1 MSVSR
6 EVTADSNESIT
17 NSETDSSC
25 SDISTYYD
33 FDTLIVQLEE
43 IYEEH
48 VGAIQVLE
56 RLQYQIANTKNVY
69 LLIDGNKCDFHK
81 VLEEL
86 HVQCLEKIRNGEMVR
101 FGEELLQSLPSLRL
115 SD

>member
-1 MSVSR
+1 MSVSQ

-17 NSETDSSC
+17 NSETETNSSS

-48 VGAIQVLE
+48 VGAIQILE

-69 LLIDGNKCDFHK
+69 VLIDDNKCDFHK

-86 HVQCLEKIRNGEMVR
+86 HIQCLEKIRNGEIVR
-101 FGEELLQSLPSLRL
+101 FGEKLLQSLRL